1 MFVADE
7 RFLRM
12 CCSASGL
19 TPAFDRPLV
28 ARTPASLHVANPMIS
43 RPGVP
48 FTCLQSTRLT
58 PADSKQAEHT
68 YVHTS
73 CLAER
78 VSMTQTSN
86 ASFLPQKHICADST
100 RSLLTSERTSVFSVT
115 SAAAP
120 VGYHICLYNYLPSAS
135 AAVSPMCH
143 PSRASGLLSALFPV
157 SRLALRT
164 ELRHL
169 TCNASITQSDV

>member
-1 MFVADE
+1 MLF
-7 RFLRM
+7 RLRVNT
-12 CCSASGL
+12 S
-19 TPAFDRPLV
+19 FRP
-28 ARTPASLHVANPMIS
+28 
-43 RPGVP
+43 
-48 FTCLQSTRLT
+48 STRRPHARKPARSQSYDFSPGRTIHLPTVDTRRYARRLLT
-58 PADSKQAEHT
+58 RSRLNICT

-78 VSMTQTSN
+78 VSMTQISN
-86 ASFLPQKHICADST
+86 TSFLPQKHICADST

-120 VGYHICLYNYLPSAS
+120 VGYHICLYSYLPSAS

-143 PSRASGLLSALFPV
+143 PSRASGLLSALSPV

-169 TCNASITQSDV
+169 TCNASITQSYV